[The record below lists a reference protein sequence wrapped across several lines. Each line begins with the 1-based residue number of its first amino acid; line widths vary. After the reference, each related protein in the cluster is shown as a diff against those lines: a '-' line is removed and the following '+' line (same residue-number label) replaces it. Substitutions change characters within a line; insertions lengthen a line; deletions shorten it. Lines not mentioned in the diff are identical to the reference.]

1 VTKSF
6 AYGVFWIG
14 AVAFAAALSCNP
26 ARHAIRQKEL
36 IDEAIAKWVLENPVP
51 MSEIMIPGD
60 TLIFRDT
67 AFVDSYVFDTVYLK
81 DTVRITKTAYKTIR
95 EIVNVRDTVV
105 RTVNNTEAIIKLQ
118 EEKNLLQGRL
128 YGSEASQDRQRWW
141 LILLSLVCCLLL
153 YICIK
158 RR

>member
-1 VTKSF
+1 MRKSF

-26 ARHAIRQKEL
+26 ARHAINQKQL

-51 MSEIMIPGD
+51 MSEMMIPGD
-60 TLIFRDT
+60 TVILRDT
-67 AFVDSYVFDTVYLK
+67 AWVDSYVFDTVYLK

-118 EEKNLLQGRL
+118 EEKNLIQGRL
-128 YGSEASQDRQRWW
+128 FASEASQDRQRWW
-141 LILLSLVCCLLL
+141 LILLSFVCSLLI
-153 YICIK
+153 YISIK

>member
-1 VTKSF
+1 MTKSF

-67 AFVDSYVFDTVYLK
+67 AWVDSYVFDTVYLK